1 MTTHTKK
8 CSICPEQLTIMVLQ
22 KTPCDPPCQPRKML
36 GKSWH
41 KLHGYN
47 SECKCA
53 ELAHNNSLVD
63 IPKPTKKK
71 IVFKIKH
78 LEVVTRDIWINSKSY
93 MTNDDIVELAST
105 NQALIDDVARQ
116 LNELKNELEID
127 YVCEKCGDSCDPL
140 NQMDGHMKCPDCEL
154 FYTQSISYLKHRLE
168 MEPDSVGDCVCSF
181 PSFIIN
187 DGIQSC
193 SKCGENDHY
202 KSGVVAD
209 HSDDDDDDIH
219 ICGETGKQY
228 DTDPNPK
235 LGCGIRCDD
244 ENGMIGNISYC
255 IGCMEK

>member
-22 KTPCDPPCQPRKML
+22 KTPCDPPCQPRQML

-47 SECKCA
+47 SGCKCA

-63 IPKPTKKK
+63 I
-71 IVFKIKH
+71 
-78 LEVVTRDIWINSKSY
+78 
-93 MTNDDIVELAST
+93 
-105 NQALIDDVARQ
+105 NQALINDD
-116 LNELKNELEID
+116 D
-127 YVCEKCGDSCDPL
+127 VCEKCGDSCDPF

-154 FYTQSISYLKHRLE
+154 FYTQTTIYIQHRLG
-168 MEPDSVGDCVCSF
+168 METDSVGDCVCSF

-219 ICGETGKQY
+219 ICGETGKHY
-228 DTDPNPK
+228 DTNPNPK

>member
-47 SECKCA
+47 SGCKCA

-63 IPKPTKKK
+63 
-71 IVFKIKH
+71 
-78 LEVVTRDIWINSKSY
+78 
-93 MTNDDIVELAST
+93 T
-105 NQALIDDVARQ
+105 NQAQINDIHLQLDELSSNWKTLNDIMAEMAYDNQELISNINQKLIELNKQLEMDDDA
-116 LNELKNELEID
+116 
-127 YVCEKCGDSCDPL
+127 VCEKCGDSCNPF

-154 FYTQSISYLKHRLE
+154 FYTQSISYLQHRLE

>member
-22 KTPCDPPCQPRKML
+22 KTPCDPPCQPRQML

-47 SECKCA
+47 SGCKCA

-63 IPKPTKKK
+63 I
-71 IVFKIKH
+71 
-78 LEVVTRDIWINSKSY
+78 
-93 MTNDDIVELAST
+93 
-105 NQALIDDVARQ
+105 NQALINDD
-116 LNELKNELEID
+116 D
-127 YVCEKCGDSCDPL
+127 VCEKCGDSCDPF

-154 FYTQSISYLKHRLE
+154 FYTNTISYLQHRLE
-168 MEPDSVGDCVCSF
+168 M
-181 PSFIIN
+181 N
-187 DGIQSC
+187 
-193 SKCGENDHY
+193 
-202 KSGVVAD
+202 
-209 HSDDDDDDIH
+209 DDDDDIH